1 MRDAFGQPQSAI
13 VFGGTS
19 DIAKATVQQLVA
31 KRLDRVVLVGRS
43 ADALEAVKAQLQGA
57 GCSTVQIVVSNAAD
71 PASAA
76 TAVDDAFA
84 ALGQPADLVLMAVGL
99 LGDQQQDDD
108 SAERTAEMFTVN
120 TTWPAAVLAG
130 VRGKLVAQGYGHI
143 VVLSSVAAI
152 RTRRANYTYGA
163 GKMGLDGYARGLAA
177 SVSGTGVSVQIVRPG
192 FVTTKMTAHLDKA
205 PFSTTADAVAEVIV
219 EGLSKNTTVIYA
231 PSIVKFVF
239 AILRHLPEV
248 IWRRLPG

>member
-43 ADALEAVKAQLQGA
+43 ADALEVVKAQLQSA

-71 PASAA
+71 PASAT
-76 TAVDDAFA
+76 TAVEEAFA

-239 AILRHLPEV
+239 VILRHLPEV

>member
-19 DIAKATVQQLVA
+19 DIAKAAVQQLVT

-43 ADALEAVKAQLQGA
+43 ADALEEVKAQLQGA

-99 LGDQQQDDD
+99 LGDQPQDDD

-219 EGLSKNTTVIYA
+219 EGLSKKTTVIYA

>member
-43 ADALEAVKAQLQGA
+43 AEALEVVKAQLQSA

-76 TAVDDAFA
+76 TAVEEAFA

-99 LGDQQQDDD
+99 LGDQHQDDD

-248 IWRRLPG
+248 LWRRLPG

>member
-43 ADALEAVKAQLQGA
+43 ADALEVVKAQLQSA

-76 TAVDDAFA
+76 TAVEEAFA

-99 LGDQQQDDD
+99 LGDQHQDDD

-143 VVLSSVAAI
+143 VVLSSVAAL
-152 RTRRANYTYGA
+152 RTRRANYTSGA

-177 SVSGTGVSVQIVRPG
+177 SVPGTGVSAQIVRPG

-205 PFSTTADAVAEVIV
+205 PFSTTADAVAKVIV

-239 AILRHLPEV
+239 VILRHLPEV

>member
-152 RTRRANYTYGA
+152 RTRRTNYTYGA

-239 AILRHLPEV
+239 VILRHLPEV

>member
-43 ADALEAVKAQLQGA
+43 ADSLEKVKAQLQSA

-76 TAVDDAFA
+76 TAVEEAFA

-130 VRGKLVAQGYGHI
+130 VRGKLVTQGYGHI

-163 GKMGLDGYARGLAA
+163 GKMGFDGYARGLAA

-219 EGLSKNTTVIYA
+219 EGLSKKTTVIYA

>member
-19 DIAKATVQQLVA
+19 DIAKATLDQLVA

-43 ADALEAVKAQLQGA
+43 TNALEVVKAQLQSA

-76 TAVDDAFA
+76 TAVDEAFA

-99 LGDQQQDDD
+99 LGNQEEDDD

-192 FVTTKMTAHLDKA
+192 FVTTKMTAHLEKV

-219 EGLSKNTTVIYA
+219 DGLSKKTTVTYA

-239 AILRHLPEV
+239 VILRHLPEV

>member
-43 ADALEAVKAQLQGA
+43 ADSLEKVKAQLQSA

-76 TAVDDAFA
+76 TAVEEAFA

-130 VRGKLVAQGYGHI
+130 VRGKLVTQGYGHI

-219 EGLSKNTTVIYA
+219 EGLSKKTTVIYA

>member
-19 DIAKATVQQLVA
+19 DIAQATVRQLVA
-31 KRLDRVVLVGRS
+31 KRLDRVVLVGRN
-43 ADALEAVKAQLQGA
+43 ATALGELQQA
-57 GCSTVQIVVSNAAD
+57 LTNSGCSTVEIVVSDAAD
-71 PASAA
+71 PHSAPR
-76 TAVDDAFA
+76 AVDDAFA

-99 LGDQQQDDD
+99 LGDQRANDD

-130 VRGKLVAQGYGHI
+130 VRGRMVAQGYGHL

-152 RTRRANYTYGA
+152 RTRRANYAYGA

-177 SVSGTGVSVQIVRPG
+177 SLAGTGVTVQIVRPG
-192 FVTTKMTAHLDKA
+192 FVTTKMTAHLDKG
-205 PFSTTADAVAEVIV
+205 PFATTADAVATVIV
-219 EGLSKNTTVIYA
+219 KGLATKSTVLYA
-231 PSIVKFVF
+231 PGMVKFVF
-239 AILRHLPEV
+239 AILRHLPEAL
-248 IWRRLPG
+248 WRRLPG

>member
-19 DIAKATVQQLVA
+19 DIAKATLHQLVA

-43 ADALEAVKAQLQGA
+43 VDALEVEKSQLLSA
-57 GCSTVQIVVSNAAD
+57 GCSTVQIVVNNAAD
-71 PASAA
+71 PAAA
-76 TAVDDAFA
+76 AKAVEEAFA

-99 LGDQQQDDD
+99 LGDQAHDDD

-130 VRGKLVAQGYGHI
+130 VRGRLVAQGYGHI
-143 VVLSSVAAI
+143 VVLSSVAAL

-163 GKMGLDGYARGLAA
+163 GKMGLDGFARGLAA
-177 SVSGTGVSVQIVRPG
+177 SLTGTGVSLQIIRPG
-192 FVTTKMTAHLDKA
+192 FVTTKMTQHLDKA
-205 PFSTTADAVAEVIV
+205 PFSTTAEAVAQVIV
-219 EGLSKNTTVIYA
+219 DGLSSKKTVIYA

-239 AILRHLPEV
+239 VILRHLPEV

>member
-19 DIAKATVQQLVA
+19 DIAKATLDQLVA

-43 ADALEAVKAQLQGA
+43 TNALEVVKAQLQSA

-76 TAVDDAFA
+76 TAVDEAFA
-84 ALGQPADLVLMAVGL
+84 ALGQPADLILMAVGL
-99 LGDQQQDDD
+99 LGNQEEDDD

-192 FVTTKMTAHLDKA
+192 FVTTKMTAHLEKV

-219 EGLSKNTTVIYA
+219 DGLSKKTTVTYA

-239 AILRHLPEV
+239 VILRHLPEV

>member
-43 ADALEAVKAQLQGA
+43 ADALEVVKAQLQSA

-76 TAVDDAFA
+76 TAVEEAFA

-99 LGDQQQDDD
+99 LGDQHQDDD

-143 VVLSSVAAI
+143 VVLSSVAAL

-177 SVSGTGVSVQIVRPG
+177 SVPGTGVSAQIVRPG